1 MKDLYYENQG
11 TTTYLVYK
19 IKENDQIDTMT
30 LGMLTNN
37 KIPGLVPTT
46 FTQMDKDKY
55 IKFNVSAK
63 VSASQFL
70 SGTVNGSSCLE
81 CFGESRRLWWPQKI
95 ICWIRMTFA

>member
-46 FTQMDKDKY
+46 FT
-55 IKFNVSAK
+55 
-63 VSASQFL
+63 
-70 SGTVNGSSCLE
+70 
-81 CFGESRRLWWPQKI
+81 
-95 ICWIRMTFA
+95 

>member
-55 IKFNVSAK
+55 IKFVITSDVKLITPGLNRVLDNP
-63 VSASQFL
+63 F
-70 SGTVNGSSCLE
+70 E
-81 CFGESRRLWWPQKI
+81 IKI
-95 ICWIRMTFA
+95 ERIINAT